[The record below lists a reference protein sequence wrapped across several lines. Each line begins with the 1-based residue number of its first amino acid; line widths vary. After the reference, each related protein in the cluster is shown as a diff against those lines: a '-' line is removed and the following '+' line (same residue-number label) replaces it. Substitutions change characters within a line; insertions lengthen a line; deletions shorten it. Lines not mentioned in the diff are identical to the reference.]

1 VPIDD
6 SRSDSARRTS
16 RVLVVEDDDLTAEA
30 LVEVLGEAH
39 GVFRASNVEEARIC
53 LAVEP
58 IDAII
63 LDLVLG
69 KGSGETLL
77 DELTAS
83 NSSIATIVISAS
95 RIGPRLAS
103 EYGVAFLA
111 KPFDLD
117 TVLTAV
123 EVALEFGIRP
133 LRRTRLH

>member
-1 VPIDD
+1 
-6 SRSDSARRTS
+6 
-16 RVLVVEDDDLTAEA
+16 
-30 LVEVLGEAH
+30 
-39 GVFRASNVEEARIC
+39 
-53 LAVEP
+53 VEP